1 MSMLESLLK
10 KPNKNEHNMYQSI
23 YNCNLQ
29 CLFIKI
35 KILKVLKF
43 HTYFWSNI

>member
-23 YNCNLQ
+23 HNCNLQ

-35 KILKVLKF
+35 KILKVLNF
-43 HTYFWSNI
+43 TPIF